1 MNGNE
6 DERNKE
12 NIDPN
17 FLVFRNFLVF
27 DEDNEDDENEEDEED
42 DKNDE
47 GEYFVQDGGYDNA
60 DELVQEM
67 YDLQIYGDSSSD
79 ESNSDD
85 ESNDEEIIEAEIRQ
99 EIEEQ
104 LDFFRNFMAN
114 RNGQNVEPQEELN
127 RNEMPMNENAR
138 YGENGEGEVGV
149 ENDEDDEWWQAQFAQ
164 NNSLLNL
171 EPSEHQEHNETA
183 EIGNDGM
190 NDWPLE
196 ILARTFRVELSVL
209 EMALELE
216 AVVEHFEANE
226 FENED
231 F

>member
-1 MNGNE
+1 MCRNINGNE
-6 DERNKE
+6 DESNKE

-17 FLVFRNFLVF
+17 FLVFGNFLVF
-27 DEDNEDDENEEDEED
+27 DEDNEDDENEE
-42 DKNDE
+42 
-47 GEYFVQDGGYDNA
+47 GEYFVQDGEYDNA

-85 ESNDEEIIEAEIRQ
+85 ESNDEEIIEAENREIRQ

-149 ENDEDDEWWQAQFAQ
+149 ENDEDDEWSQAQFAQ

-171 EPSEHQEHNETA
+171 EPSEHQERNETA

-196 ILARTFRVELSVL
+196 ILARTFRVELNVL
-209 EMALELE
+209 EMAIELE
-216 AVVEHFEANE
+216 AVVEQFEANE
-226 FENED
+226 FENEE